1 MRAPDQTPN
10 FDYSQAE
17 WAEIEAAAQVIRKG
31 PFPKKMRDS
40 LRAAACVYVSEMA
53 RAQDGQTARELK
65 KRWQKIAGSSE
76 KLHDDLSACMEDLLC
91 EISRKGSRTADEKGM
106 MTWLD
111 AISFNLG
118 LLPTIAERAA
128 HYFERHHD
136 KSNPRLRF
144 QSKILEVW
152 VRLGGKLKIS
162 RHPKTQEVRGPLAR
176 FFFNVARPVMGAA
189 APSPDS
195 LRDIVERQKIRMGE
209 IAIFT
214 EKPAGLSIFAW
225 YDRLCEWVEMQAEK
239 QERELEFDL
248 EITRAIV
255 GDSDPAVVA
264 GCGSCGNASRD

>member
-31 PFPKKMRDS
+31 PFPKKMRES

-76 KLHDDLSACMEDLLC
+76 KLHGDLSACMEDLLC

-128 HYFERHHD
+128 LYFERHHD

-144 QSKILEVW
+144 QSKILEM
-152 VRLGGKLKIS
+152 GKARWQAENFSASEDPRSSRATCALFLQCRAAGYGRSRSIARQPS
-162 RHPKTQEVRGPLAR
+162 RHCRTTENKNGRNRHLHRKT
-176 FFFNVARPVMGAA
+176 ARPQHFCLV
-189 APSPDS
+189 
-195 LRDIVERQKIRMGE
+195 
-209 IAIFT
+209 
-214 EKPAGLSIFAW
+214 
-225 YDRLCEWVEMQAEK
+225 
-239 QERELEFDL
+239 
-248 EITRAIV
+248 
-255 GDSDPAVVA
+255 
-264 GCGSCGNASRD
+264 